1 MNRLKNIFLL
11 AATVLLTQTAFAQ
24 KTGMKSIRLGDTLAT
39 EEYVSKFVRYQRYL
53 PFIKYSENYVEW
65 NKVKA
70 IENFFVKLAN
80 ANSRKVSV
88 LHIGDSHLQ
97 ADFYTGYVR
106 EHIQEVFGYGGRGF
120 IFPYSC
126 VGTHSTYDYRTWKY
140 GSWEG
145 ARNVKNP
152 NYMDIGITGA
162 VARTH
167 DSSAGFKFGFKEGIL
182 KSDFTVMKIY
192 CKKSE
197 QSFNLKLKLNNYDDT
212 IYLKTNVRPNQSFIR
227 VDLPVVADTFE
238 VFVDK
243 TDSLQNFFECY
254 GMMVESCKDKG
265 VVYNSVGI
273 NGAGYS
279 HLLTQT
285 LFDKQVKELK
295 PDLVVIDL
303 GANDFYGYRFND
315 ATMGGNL
322 KQLIDKV
329 KLASPQT
336 SILISC
342 SQDIYYRRRRNISAT
357 YPFSKLIQ
365 KTGKNEDAAWYNYY
379 SVSGGRYSMLKW
391 RRYRLAKRD
400 KVHLT
405 TAGYN
410 VKGDLYLNALLNSYM
425 LYLKDRPENLLVAN
439 GGIKTEISDSLF
451 IAKDALIAIEND
463 STKRKVVYKVRRGEY
478 LSLIA
483 NRHKVDKDDLMDWN
497 GLEKQYLYVGQRLT
511 IYVDKDWK
519 APVYKPVAKKPSS
532 KRTST
537 KGRKTYKVRSGD
549 TLWNIAQAR
558 GITVAKLKRLNNMR
572 SDKIWPGQ
580 KLIIR

>member
-1 MNRLKNIFLL
+1 MGKLKHIFLFITAIL
-11 AATVLLTQTAFAQ
+11 FGQTVFAQ
-24 KTGMKSIRLGDTLAT
+24 KTGMQSIKLGDTLAT
-39 EEYVSKFVRYQRYL
+39 KEYVSKFVRYQRYL
-53 PFIKYSENYVEW
+53 PFIKYSENYIEW

-80 ANSRKVSV
+80 ANSKKVSV

-120 IFPYSC
+120 IFPYAC
-126 VGTHSTYDYRTWKY
+126 VGTHSTYDYRTWRY
-140 GSWEG
+140 GSWDG

-152 NYMDIGITGA
+152 NFMDIGITGA
-162 VARTH
+162 VARTN
-167 DSSAGFKFGFKEGIL
+167 DDKAGFKFGFKEGIL

-212 IYLKTNVRPNQSFIR
+212 IYLKTNVRPNQSYIR
-227 VDLPVVADTFE
+227 IDLPVVADTFE
-238 VFVDK
+238 IFVDK

-254 GMMVESCKDKG
+254 GMMIESCKDKG

-285 LFDKQVKELK
+285 LFDKQIEELK

-315 ATMGGNL
+315 GEMGNNL
-322 KQLIDKV
+322 TQLIKKV
-329 KLASPQT
+329 KTASPQT
-336 SILISC
+336 SVLISC
-342 SQDIYYRRRRNISAT
+342 SQDIYYRRRKNIYAT

-365 KTGKNEDAAWYNYY
+365 TTGKKEDAAWYDYFA
-379 SVSGGRYSMLKW
+379 VSGGRYSMLKW
-391 RRYRLAKRD
+391 RRYNLAKRD

-410 VKGDLYLNALLNSYM
+410 VKGDLYLNAMLNSYM
-425 LYLKDRPENLLVAN
+425 LYLKERPENLLVAN
-439 GGIKTEISDSLF
+439 GGLQTEISDSLF
-451 IAKDALIAIEND
+451 IAKDALTDIEND
-463 STKRKVVYKVRRGEY
+463 STKRKIIYKVRRGEY
-478 LSLIA
+478 ISLIA

-497 GLEKQYLYVGQRLT
+497 GLEKQYLYIGQKLI

-519 APVYKPVAKKPSS
+519 APVYKPVAQKTTT

-537 KGRKTYKVRSGD
+537 KGRKTYKVRTGD
-549 TLWNIAQAR
+549 TLWNIAQAH
-558 GITVAKLKRLNNMR
+558 GLTVAQLKRLNNMS
-572 SDKIWPGQ
+572 SDKIWPNQ
-580 KLIIR
+580 NLIVR

>member
-1 MNRLKNIFLL
+1 M
-11 AATVLLTQTAFAQ
+11 QTSYAQ
-24 KTGMKSIRLGDTLAT
+24 KTGMKSIRLGDTLAE

-53 PFIKYSENYVEW
+53 PFIKYDENYVEW
-65 NKVKA
+65 NTVKA

-80 ANSRKVSV
+80 ANSKKVNI

-120 IFPYSC
+120 IFPYAC
-126 VGTHSTYDYRTWKY
+126 AGTHSTYDYRTWKY
-140 GSWEG
+140 GKWEG

-152 NYMDIGITGA
+152 YLMDIGITGA
-162 VARTH
+162 VARTY

-182 KSDFTVMKIY
+182 KPEFTVMKIY

-212 IYLKTNVRPNQSFIR
+212 IYLKTNVRPNQSFVRI
-227 VDLPVVADTFE
+227 DLPVVADTFE

-243 TDSLQNFFECY
+243 TDSFQNFFECY
-254 GMMVESCKDKG
+254 GMMIESCKDKG

-285 LFDKQVKELK
+285 LFDKQIEELK

-303 GANDFYGYRFND
+303 GANDFYGYRYD
-315 ATMGGNL
+315 KTMMEANL
-322 KQLIDKV
+322 KELIHKV
-329 KLASPQT
+329 KKASPQT
-336 SILISC
+336 SVLISC
-342 SQDIYYRRRRNISAT
+342 SQDIYYRRRRNIYAT

-365 KTGKNEDAAWYNYY
+365 STAKEEGAAWYDYY

-405 TAGYN
+405 TAGYH
-410 VKGDLYLNALLNSYM
+410 VKGDLYLNALLSSYVH
-425 LYLKDRPENLLVAN
+425 YLKERPDNLLVAN
-439 GGIKTEISDSLF
+439 GGLKINVSDSLF
-451 IAKDALIAIEND
+451 IAKDALTDIEND
-463 STKRKVVYKVRRGEY
+463 STKRKIIYKVRKGEH
-478 LSLIA
+478 LRTIA
-483 NRHKVDKDDLMDWN
+483 RRHNVDQDDIMDWN
-497 GLEKQYLYVGQRLT
+497 GLERYYLYWGQKLV

-519 APVYKPVAKKPSS
+519 APVYKAPAKSS
-532 KRTST
+532 KKRSVST

-549 TLWNIAQAR
+549 TLWAIAQAN
-558 GITVAKLKRLNNMR
+558 GVTVSRIKRLNNMR
-572 SDKIWPGQ
+572 NSKIWPGQ

>member
-1 MNRLKNIFLL
+1 MQISY
-11 AATVLLTQTAFAQ
+11 AQ
-24 KTGMKSIRLGDTLAT
+24 KTGMKSIRLGDTLAE

-53 PFIKYSENYVEW
+53 PFIKYDENYVEW
-65 NKVKA
+65 NTVKA

-80 ANSRKVSV
+80 ANSKKVNI

-120 IFPYSC
+120 IFPYACAS
-126 VGTHSTYDYRTWKY
+126 THSTYDYRTWKY
-140 GSWEG
+140 GKWEG

-152 NYMDIGITGA
+152 YLMDIGITGA
-162 VARTH
+162 VARTY

-182 KSDFTVMKIY
+182 KPEFTVMKIY

-212 IYLKTNVRPNQSFIR
+212 IYLKTNVRPNQSFVRI
-227 VDLPVVADTFE
+227 DLPVVADTFE

-254 GMMVESCKDKG
+254 GMMIESCKNKG

-285 LFDKQVKELK
+285 LFDKQIEELK

-303 GANDFYGYRFND
+303 GANDFYGYRYNR
-315 ATMGGNL
+315 TMMEANL
-322 KQLIDKV
+322 KEIIHKV
-329 KLASPQT
+329 KKASPQT
-336 SILISC
+336 SVLISC
-342 SQDIYYRRRRNISAT
+342 SQDIYYRRRRNIYAT

-365 KTGKNEDAAWYNYY
+365 GTAKEEGAAWYDYY
-379 SVSGGRYSMLKW
+379 SISGGRYSMLKW

-405 TAGYN
+405 TAGYH
-410 VKGDLYLNALLNSYM
+410 VKGDLYLNALLNSYVH
-425 LYLKDRPENLLVAN
+425 YLKERPDNLLVAN
-439 GGIKTEISDSLF
+439 GGLKINVSDSLF
-451 IAKDALIAIEND
+451 IAKDALTNIEND
-463 STKRKVVYKVRRGEY
+463 STKRKIIYKVRKGEH
-478 LSLIA
+478 LRTIA
-483 NRHKVDKDDLMDWN
+483 RRHNVNQDDIMDWN
-497 GLEKQYLYVGQRLT
+497 GLERYYLYWGQKLV

-519 APVYKPVAKKPSS
+519 APVYKRAAKKS
-532 KRTST
+532 KRKSVST
-537 KGRKTYKVRSGD
+537 KGGKTYKVRSGD
-549 TLWNIAQAR
+549 TLWAIAQAN
-558 GITVAKLKRLNNMR
+558 GVTVSRIKRLNNMR
-572 SDKIWPGQ
+572 NSKIWPGQ

>member
-1 MNRLKNIFLL
+1 MNRVKNIFLL
-11 AATVLLTQTAFAQ
+11 AATVLLVLPAFAQ
-24 KTGMKSIRLGDTLAT
+24 KTGMQGIRLGDTLAT

-53 PFIKYSENYVEW
+53 PFIKYDENYVEW

-70 IENFFVKLAN
+70 IENFFVKLAH
-80 ANSRKVSV
+80 ANSKKVSV

-120 IFPYSC
+120 IFPYAC
-126 VGTHSTYDYRTWKY
+126 AGTHSTYDYRTWKY
-140 GSWEG
+140 GKWEG

-162 VARTH
+162 VARTY
-167 DSSAGFKFGFKEGIL
+167 DDEAGFKFGFKENIL
-182 KSDFTVMKIY
+182 KPEFTVMKIY

-227 VDLPVVADTFE
+227 IDLPIVADTFE

-254 GMMVESCKDKG
+254 GMMIESCKDKG

-303 GANDFYGYRFND
+303 GANDFYGYRYND
-315 ATMGGNL
+315 AEMGSNL
-322 KQLIDKV
+322 KQLINKV
-329 KLASPQT
+329 KTASPQT
-336 SILISC
+336 SVLISC

-365 KTGKNEDAAWYNYY
+365 KTGKSEDAAWYDYY
-379 SVSGGRYSMLKW
+379 SVSGGKYSMLKW

-405 TAGYN
+405 TAGYH
-410 VKGDLYLNALLNSYM
+410 VKGDLYLNALLNSYVH
-425 LYLKDRPENLLVAN
+425 YLKDRPENLVVAN
-439 GGIKTEISDSLF
+439 GGLQTNITDSLF
-451 IAKDALIAIEND
+451 IAKDALMDIEKD
-463 STKRKVVYKVRRGEY
+463 STKRKIIYKVRKGQHLRT
-478 LSLIA
+478 IA
-483 NRHKVDKDDLMDWN
+483 RRHKVHEDDIMDWN
-497 GLEKQYLYVGQRLT
+497 GLEKYYLYWGQKLV

-519 APVYKPVAKKPSS
+519 APVYKRTAKKS
-532 KRTST
+532 KRKRPST
-537 KGRKTYKVRSGD
+537 KGKKTYKVRSGD
-549 TLWNIAQAR
+549 TLWNIAQSNST
-558 GITVAKLKRLNNMR
+558 TVARIKRLNNMPN
-572 SDKIWPGQ
+572 SKIWPGQ

>member
-11 AATVLLTQTAFAQ
+11 VATVFVAQTAFAQ
-24 KTGMKSIRLGDTLAT
+24 KTGMQSIRLGDTLAK

-120 IFPYSC
+120 IFPYAC
-126 VGTHSTYDYRTWKY
+126 AGTHSTYDYRTWKY
-140 GSWEG
+140 GKWEG

-212 IYLKTNVRPNQSFIR
+212 IYLKTNVRPNQSFVRI
-227 VDLPVVADTFE
+227 DLPVVADTFE

-285 LFDKQVKELK
+285 LFDRQVEELK

-303 GANDFYGYRFND
+303 GANDFYGYRFNEGQMS
-315 ATMGGNL
+315 ANL
-322 KQLIDKV
+322 KELINKV
-329 KLASPQT
+329 KTASPQT
-336 SILISC
+336 SVLISC
-342 SQDIYYRRRRNISAT
+342 SQDIYYRRRRNIYAT

-365 KTGKNEDAAWYNYY
+365 KTAKSEDAAWYDYY

-405 TAGYN
+405 TAGYH

-425 LYLKDRPENLLVAN
+425 LYLKNQPENLLVAN
-439 GGIKTEISDSLF
+439 GGIKTEINDSLF
-451 IAKDALIAIEND
+451 IAKDALMDIEKD
-463 STKRKVVYKVRRGEY
+463 STKRKVIYKVRKGEH
-478 LSLIA
+478 LRTIA
-483 NRHKVDKDDLMDWN
+483 RRHKVHEDDIMDWN
-497 GLEKQYLYVGQRLT
+497 GLEKYYLYWGQKLV

-519 APVYKPVAKKPSS
+519 APVYKRTAKKS
-532 KRTST
+532 KRKPVST

-549 TLWNIAQAR
+549 TLWNIAQTN
-558 GITVAKLKRLNNMR
+558 GTTVARIKRLNNMR
-572 SDKIWPGQ
+572 SSKIWPGQ

>member
-1 MNRLKNIFLL
+1 VSKAKYITLL
-11 AATVLLTQTAFAQ
+11 VVIAILVHPVLAQ
-24 KTGMKSIRLGDTLAT
+24 KTGMKSIALNDTLAT
-39 EEYVSKFVRYQRYL
+39 EEYVSQFVRYQRYL
-53 PFIKYSENYVEW
+53 PFIKYDENYVEW

-70 IENFFVKLAN
+70 IESFFVKLAH
-80 ANSRKVSV
+80 ANSKKVNI

-106 EHIQEVFGYGGRGF
+106 EHIQEIFGYGGRGF
-120 IFPYSC
+120 IFPYAC

-162 VARTH
+162 VARTY

-182 KSDFTVMKIY
+182 KPEFTVMKIY

-212 IYLKTNVRPNQSFIR
+212 IYLRTNTHLNESYIR

-238 VFVDK
+238 IFIDK

-254 GMMVESCKDKG
+254 GMMIESCKDKG
-265 VVYNSVGI
+265 VVYSSVGI

-285 LFDKQVKELK
+285 LFDKQIKELK

-303 GANDFYGYRFND
+303 GANDFYGYRFNEGEMK
-315 ATMGGNL
+315 ANL
-322 KQLIDKV
+322 KQIINKV
-329 KLASPQT
+329 KTASPQT
-336 SILISC
+336 SVLISC
-342 SQDIYYRRRRNISAT
+342 SQDIYYRRRKNIYAT

-365 KTGKNEDAAWYNYY
+365 KTAKTEDAAWYNYY
-379 SVSGGRYSMLKW
+379 SIAGGRYSMLKW

-405 TAGYN
+405 TAGYH
-410 VKGDLYLNALLNSYM
+410 VKGDLYLNALLNSYVH
-425 LYLKDRPENLLVAN
+425 YLKERPENLLVAN
-439 GGIKTEISDSLF
+439 GKLQTTITDSLF
-451 IAKDALIAIEND
+451 FAKDALTDIEND
-463 STKRKVVYKVRRGEY
+463 STKRKVVYKVRKGEH
-478 LSLIA
+478 LRTIA
-483 NRHKVDKDDLMDWN
+483 RRHKVYEDDIMDWN
-497 GLEKQYLYVGQRLT
+497 GLEKYYLYWGQKLI
-511 IYVDKDWK
+511 IYVDNDWK
-519 APVYKPVAKKPSS
+519 APVVKRTAYKPKK
-532 KRTST
+532 KARST
-537 KGRKTYKVRSGD
+537 KGKKTYKVRSGD
-549 TLWNIAQAR
+549 TLWAIAQKNNT
-558 GITVAKLKRLNNMR
+558 TVARIKRLNGMY
-572 SDKIWPGQ
+572 SAKIWPGQ
-580 KLIIR
+580 KLVVR